1 MDSVSLVHLQILS
14 AILFAAGLAA
24 VLVRRNLFFVLMG
37 VELMLNAA
45 NLSFVSWS
53 RVQSGA
59 GAMQGQVA
67 PLFSIAIAA
76 YMVAVLQR
84 SSLGVAAVEATDRF
98 SVNAA
103 ALSALAVVQIGC
115 YLENELWVMPL
126 FCGALALPRS

>member
-76 YMVAVLQR
+76 A
-84 SSLGVAAVEATDRF
+84 EAC
-98 SVNAA
+98 VGLAM
-103 ALSALAVVQIGC
+103 LLAV
-115 YLENELWVMPL
+115 
-126 FCGALALPRS
+126 FRSRESLDTDAYSRMKE